1 MKKRRD
7 GFVLALRLICLAC
20 VVALG
25 LMTIVATG
33 GDGGGGGGGGG
44 ITYTG
49 ITSQATIDD
58 TNAVDLSVGPY
69 QGCDT
74 GMAFGTFGAVQT
86 AEHNQ
91 IGASRVLKLAQTSAE
106 AILQVDVNAPPG
118 VVVSGAVVTESDTI
132 PGDCGGNA
140 SYTIEVDDVTGEFS
154 GTMNFNDYCSEGI
167 TLSGRTSFSG
177 KFDVDTENFLR
188 ISLSLHTVSV
198 TLDSDSFTTSG
209 SISFNFQA
217 SPSTATIDIRIR
229 DNSTGKVYWANDYTI
244 TIVEESGYVEVE
256 MSGRYYDP
264 DYGYVDFHTDTPFR
278 IDDGDEWPSAGVLT
292 VEGEG
297 GTKAQLT
304 ALSSTTYRVDA
315 DTDGDGTYDWD
326 SDVRNWS

>member
-1 MKKRRD
+1 
-7 GFVLALRLICLAC
+7 
-20 VVALG
+20 
-25 LMTIVATG
+25 MTIVATG

-154 GTMNFNDYCSEGI
+154 GTMNFNDYSSEGI